1 MRTFLILLMLSGCGN
16 LAWNTTVADHPQVR
30 SAMLASL
37 EPGKTTEKRFMA
49 QWGQPTQKIRE
60 GAQTAYIYRNMT
72 NPSDHLFPQFGDSTA
87 YVVVL
92 FQYGVAISG
101 YSSDTE
107 GCRATF
113 APRPPGVHYFNPATV
128 KPVNC
133 NVPVGADAGRDK
145 GILATLRDFAGN
157 IGKPA
162 DSDNSPDRPL
172 NVTEDIYHG
181 TGSGKYE

>member
-1 MRTFLILLMLSGCGN
+1 MLSGCGG

-37 EPGKTTEKRFMA
+37 EPGKTTEKRFIA

-60 GAQTAYIYRNMT
+60 GAQTAYVYRNMT
-72 NPSDHLFPQFGDSTA
+72 NPSDHLFPQFGDSTT

-92 FQYGVAISG
+92 FQYGVATAA

-113 APRPPGVHYFNPATV
+113 APRPPGAHYVNPATV

-133 NVPVGADAGRDK
+133 GVPMGADAGRDK
-145 GILATLRDFAGN
+145 GILTTLRDFAGS
-157 IGKPA
+157 IGKTVHTA
-162 DSDNSPDRPL
+162 NGPDRPL
-172 NVTEDIYHG
+172 NVTEDIYRH